1 MLLSRQDLA
10 IAFTNSLQLWLPVQ
24 GQAIRIS
31 SYLSTQHWVDSVD
44 HKTRGEVEDMKVRTQ
59 VEVKRK
65 WEAGLEM
72 GRWRYRV
79 YVYEIING

>member
-1 MLLSRQDLA
+1 M
-10 IAFTNSLQLWLPVQ
+10 
-24 GQAIRIS
+24 
-31 SYLSTQHWVDSVD
+31 DSVD

-59 VEVKRK
+59 VGVEGK